1 MFYQSQGDVL
11 EFKLEVAFSVALFR
25 FLKVLFEGAFEGIS
39 EGVEQTLLRVKHEEN
54 VSSVE
59 EHALKK

>member
-39 EGVEQTLLRVKHEEN
+39 EGVEQTLLLSRIKI
-54 VSSVE
+54 
-59 EHALKK
+59 